1 MGEDCADRI
10 KPDVPDPTI
19 ILNYLYVIFRV
30 TVMGNE
36 MIFVTDHDFF
46 REINYTVS
54 NIISILFQYYSHPT

>member
-1 MGEDCADRI
+1 MGKDGADLI